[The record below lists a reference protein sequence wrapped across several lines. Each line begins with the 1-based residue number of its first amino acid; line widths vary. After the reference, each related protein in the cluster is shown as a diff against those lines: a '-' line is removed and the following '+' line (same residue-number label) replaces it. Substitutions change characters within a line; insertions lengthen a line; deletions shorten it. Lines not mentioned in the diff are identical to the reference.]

1 MKNYDDMYAMKSVSD
16 FVFMSPSI
24 EEKLLALV
32 SGDQPF
38 PVAGKNGIL
47 LWGTVGTGKTELAK
61 LLPNAF
67 EARFSGNEVNAS
79 FWRISQGGTN
89 GAEVIS
95 KILEACNFVPY
106 GVAYHYFILDE
117 VDQLRKESMNSLRSV
132 MGRSNSVFIL
142 TTNHRNKIEASV
154 ISRCHMIECNAAP
167 DNQWLPVV
175 KNILSNEGVA
185 NIYSDAAL
193 LKVIAACDGC
203 ARDILSNTYGLA
215 VKAQKLLTIKAA

>member
-61 LLPNAF
+61 LLPNSL
-67 EARFSGNEVNAS
+67 EARFRGNEVNAS
-79 FWRISQGGTN
+79 FWRISQGGAN
-89 GAEVIS
+89 GADVIS
-95 KILEACNFVPY
+95 KILTAAQLVPQDVWNNYFV
-106 GVAYHYFILDE
+106 LDE
-117 VDQLRKESMNSLRSV
+117 VDRLRPDSMESLRSV
-132 MGRSNSVFIL
+132 MGYQDTVFIF

-154 ISRCHMIECNAAP
+154 ISRCHSIECNAAP

-185 NIYSDAAL
+185 NIYSDAVL
-193 LKVIAACDGC
+193 LKVISACDGC

-215 VKAQKLLTIKAA
+215 VRAQKLLANKAA